1 MASKN
6 NEEKR
11 ARNRTIP
18 VTSAVT
24 IGANNLR
31 TSQIECANN
40 NPSFVANY
48 VENKLQEFTFIVC
61 GAPRT
66 GKSTLINAIIGRELA
81 ATSPGPV
88 PITQESTCYELNGT
102 FPEIIDRQTSER
114 YVDAQ
119 QFRINIWD
127 TKGIKTWDS
136 SIVDIIRQKNPM
148 CVILCASPGSF
159 ADDEFIRGL
168 ISECVHFNIFIALVC
183 TNQWNGCDDKRKAV
197 MQDFHDLLK
206 SYNQNIYE
214 ENGIYYYG
222 NIGLAA
228 MVNSVEYINRRL
240 DVEKPKS
247 GIGTLLFGIMK
258 SLNSDKLLGWCYTL
272 MENDG
277 FWSQMQ
283 TEIQD
288 FFAGQFIYGKSMLWS
303 LSRGRTW
310 FQN

>member
-1 MASKN
+1 MASEN
-6 NEEKR
+6 NVKKR
-11 ARNRTIP
+11 ARNRTIA

-31 TSQIECANN
+31 TSQIECTNN
-40 NPSFVANY
+40 NPPFVANY
-48 VENKLQEFTFIVC
+48 VENKLQDFTFIVC
-61 GAPRT
+61 GGPRT
-66 GKSTLINAIIGRELA
+66 GKSTLINAIIGKEWA
-81 ATSPGPV
+81 PTGPGPL
-88 PITQESTCYELNGT
+88 PITQESTCYELKGI
-102 FPEIIDRQTSER
+102 FPEIIDRQTNER

-136 SIVDIIRQKNPM
+136 SIVDIVRQKNPM

-159 ADDEFIRGL
+159 ANDEFIRGL
-168 ISECVHFNIFIALVC
+168 ISECVNFNIFIALVC
-183 TNQWNGCDDKRKAV
+183 TNQWNGSDDKRKAV

-206 SYNQNIYE
+206 TYNQNIYE
-214 ENGIYYYG
+214 ENGIHYYG
-222 NIGLAA
+222 NIGLTA

-240 DVEKPKS
+240 DIEKPKS
-247 GIGTLLFGIMK
+247 GIGTLFFGIMK

-283 TEIQD
+283 TQIQD
-288 FFAGQFIYGKSMLWS
+288 FFAGQFIYGKSILWS
-303 LSRGRTW
+303 LSRGKTL